1 MARQDQIMLG
11 FGFDFTLNSILG
23 NSLVVHW
30 LGLWVFTVEDMGS
43 IPGQGTKTCKP
54 CSEAKKKKSKLNSK
68 RVNAVK

>member
-1 MARQDQIMLG
+1 MARQDQIVLG

-43 IPGQGTKTCKP
+43 TPSQGTKIMQ
-54 CSEAKKKKSKLNSK
+54 AMQ
-68 RVNAVK
+68 